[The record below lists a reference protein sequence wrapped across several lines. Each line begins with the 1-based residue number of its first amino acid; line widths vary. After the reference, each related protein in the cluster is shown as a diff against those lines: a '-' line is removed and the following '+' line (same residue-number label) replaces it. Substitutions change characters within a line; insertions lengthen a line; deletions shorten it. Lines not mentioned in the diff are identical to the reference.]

1 MHVLGAARHTSTHAA
16 DAAHDHVHTDTRTA
30 GLADLVDDLR
40 VVDGVVFQDD
50 GRGLALHGQRDLA
63 VHFLEQ
69 HGLEAQRCDQHR
81 VCLARQALQGHV
93 VKDGAGL
100 LADLLS
106 SRDEGQVGVQLA
118 CLFIIVAGADLRQV
132 LILAVDAAGDKGQLG
147 MDLVIVE
154 AVEHSAA
161 RVLELLGPV
170 DVVLLVKA
178 GAQLDHRDDLLAV
191 LGSGDQGVHDLGVA
205 GHAVERHF
213 DRHNVGVSTRAQ
225 QHLDKRANALVRV
238 GQQHVMLADLGVQ
251 VVPCRGLHGLCRGI
265 EQRRVAA
272 VSRDAPGQLEQRA
285 GVERRRLGITA
296 IRGHDELV
304 PQEFDDLLRG
314 VRPELQ
320 AHSRELTALFQQLA
334 HDIAEIDVVIHH
346 ALVHRDVRVAGHA
359 EQALLL
365 HRAGA
370 ENRRGIVGDQLLH
383 KGKAGRLAV
392 LDKEHPLKLAADRHD
407 AVADA
412 LIFGV
417 ELGNI
422 VNVLVVQ
429 ERERVAGIDDLRAEQ
444 RQQLALEVGFPEML
458 LRLGELGEV
467 YLFVALLR
475 QRRDKVLEV
484 FITFCLQFRH
494 ARRDGSDLL
503 RRRHV
508 GDVVGLI
515 VFEQR
520 LVVERADADHEELV
534 HIAAED
540 SSKLD
545 AFAQRHGLFLGK
557 GQHPAVEVKPAE
569 FTVDEDAFR
578 LFFQVYLLLMIG
590 SGQARP
596 AFCHAQG
603 YALYRSGV
611 RQRGKRAVRLAVGY
625 ERSGLPGAK
634 ARQGGQFLRCGRV
647 DVDEGRCLRLG
658 SVYRRRDIRSGRA
671 LRLPDRSNEEQRPRR
686 DEHCGQHGQH
696 CQSARGLHGRFLTFR
711 LLNFNYSIVS
721 QKIQPILRNF
731 TQNIRFADIS
741 GGARRAAVRHR
752 P

>member
-1 MHVLGAARHTSTHAA
+1 M
-16 DAAHDHVHTDTRTA
+16 
-30 GLADLVDDLR
+30 
-40 VVDGVVFQDD
+40 
-50 GRGLALHGQRDLA
+50 
-63 VHFLEQ
+63 
-69 HGLEAQRCDQHR
+69 
-81 VCLARQALQGHV
+81 
-93 VKDGAGL
+93 
-100 LADLLS
+100 
-106 SRDEGQVGVQLA
+106 
-118 CLFIIVAGADLRQV
+118 
-132 LILAVDAAGDKGQLG
+132 
-147 MDLVIVE
+147 
-154 AVEHSAA
+154 
-161 RVLELLGPV
+161 
-170 DVVLLVKA
+170 
-178 GAQLDHRDDLLAV
+178 
-191 LGSGDQGVHDLGVA
+191 
-205 GHAVERHF
+205 
-213 DRHNVGVSTRAQ
+213 
-225 QHLDKRANALVRV
+225 
-238 GQQHVMLADLGVQ
+238 
-251 VVPCRGLHGLCRGI
+251 
-265 EQRRVAA
+265 
-272 VSRDAPGQLEQRA
+272 
-285 GVERRRLGITA
+285 
-296 IRGHDELV
+296 
-304 PQEFDDLLRG
+304 
-314 VRPELQ
+314 Q

-334 HDIAEIDVVIHH
+334 HDIAEVDVVIHH
-346 ALVHRDVRVAGHA
+346 ALVDGNVGVAGHA

-370 ENRRGIVGDQLLH
+370 ENRRGIVGDEFLD
-383 KGKAGRLAV
+383 KGETGRLAV

-412 LIFGV
+412 LIFRV

-429 ERERVAGIDDLRAEQ
+429 EWERMAGINDLRAEQ

-484 FITFCLQFRH
+484 FIAFCLQFRH

-503 RRRHV
+503 RCRHV

-520 LVVERADADHEELV
+520 LVVERADANHEELV

-540 SSKLD
+540 GSKLD

-603 YALYRSGV
+603 YALDRSGV
-611 RQRGKRAVRLAVGY
+611 RQRGKRAVRLTVGY
-625 ERSGLPGAK
+625 ERSGLTGAK
-634 ARQGGQFLRCGRV
+634 ARQGGQFLRRGRV
-647 DVDEGRCLRLG
+647 DVDEGRCLRRG
-658 SVYRRRDIRSGRA
+658 SVYHRRDIRSGRA

-686 DEHCGQHGQH
+686 DEHRGQHGQH

-731 TQNIRFADIS
+731 TQNIRFADVS
-741 GGARRAAVRHR
+741 GGVRRAAARHR